1 MESPCYVLRRDPRFH
16 CVLYLQVNLEK
27 SAAKVV
33 LGNPIK
39 MKLPEIMNIL
49 DPICLTLVGFESI
62 AYKLLVVVKYV

>member
-1 MESPCYVLRRDPRFH
+1 MESPCNVLRHDPRFH
-16 CVLYLQVNLEK
+16 RVRYLQVNLEK

-39 MKLPEIMNIL
+39 LKLPEIMNIL

-62 AYKLLVVVKYV
+62 AYKLPVVVKYV